1 MKPGRN
7 QVHQHVPSNAPIAAG
22 LTTEEKQML
31 QFARIWAPYGGPS
44 SEDLY
49 VAFGLSRI
57 QFNERIA
64 SALARSGTSS
74 PPSPATDRPAK
85 PETVR
90 TRRQSATE

>member
-7 QVHQHVPSNAPIAAG
+7 PVQQHVPPNAPISAD
-22 LTTEEKQML
+22 LTTEDKQML

-64 SALARSGTSS
+64 SALARAGTSRLAAQ
-74 PPSPATDRPAK
+74 ATDSD
-85 PETVR
+85 V
-90 TRRQSATE
+90 